1 MRVSVFQNLEFE
13 SSEREALLDA
23 GHWCSDCE
31 LFSVLKIIARLRM
44 KLEAPGLRLLG
55 AELTNMSLTLSQ
67 VPLLGWAGTP
77 SSLVNS

>member
-1 MRVSVFQNLEFE
+1 MRVSVFQNFEFE

-23 GHWCSDCE
+23 GHWWSDCDW
-31 LFSVLKIIARLRM
+31 FSVLKMIARLRM
-44 KLEAPGLRLLG
+44 MPEALGATLG
-55 AELTNMSLTLSQ
+55 AELTSMSLTLSQ

>member
-1 MRVSVFQNLEFE
+1 
-13 SSEREALLDA
+13 
-23 GHWCSDCE
+23 
-31 LFSVLKIIARLRM
+31 M